1 VHLQKSAASL
11 AFALALGACAKS
23 HDEIK
28 LPPLALEKEDAG
40 QFVFSCKSVNDV
52 MCVNNVHMSCMS
64 TGEFLEVQSLDC
76 GAKNKVCDLH
86 RGCIECAP
94 GTLRCHPCKPGDD
107 KCDPD
112 RVEKCDAR
120 GDAWDVIDTC
130 NLAKGSVCD
139 QGECKDM
146 CEIAKSNRSYV
157 GCEFYA
163 ADLDNAA
170 IDDENNA
177 SAQQFAVAVANPQKV
192 PVEVQVE
199 INDAAYGKP
208 VAERMI
214 NHVTVP
220 PGALEVFK
228 LPRREVDGSSEHG
241 LNDGTN
247 TAVTS
252 NAFRVTS
259 SHPITAYQ
267 FNPLE
272 NVHVFSNDASLLVPT
287 SAIGSKYTVNA
298 WPQTIGNSDDPRQ
311 DFDPTQDNE
320 DLRAFLT
327 VIGTQDDTHVHFVLG
342 DKVMKVV
349 GAGPIPERLPG
360 QTIDITIGRYDVVN
374 LETEALNADF
384 TGTLIDAKKP
394 VTVFVGSEASDV
406 PFFGDYTTRQ
416 CCADHLEEQLIPDT
430 TLGQHFI
437 IARTNSR
444 TRALAAAAFPDK
456 PLGIAIT
463 NEPEWVR
470 VLAVDTGTT
479 TVSTTLPPPDDNF
492 RLREGEDTT
501 LRADQDFILNADKP
515 VSVLQA
521 MGSQNVTGIP
531 RDYPG
536 GDPSLILVPPIEQY
550 RRDYIFLTPDKYAFD
565 FISIMA
571 EADTKIEFDGG
582 PLPDVCTMSPADGL
596 DRKKSDPKADYVIY
610 RCQLS
615 FPKVTSGANSRVL
628 AGDQHDGVHTIVAD
642 RPVGF
647 IVDGF
652 DRFVSYAYVGGLN
665 LNVIN

>member
-1 VHLQKSAASL
+1 
-11 AFALALGACAKS
+11 
-23 HDEIK
+23 
-28 LPPLALEKEDAG
+28 
-40 QFVFSCKSVNDV
+40 
-52 MCVNNVHMSCMS
+52 
-64 TGEFLEVQSLDC
+64 
-76 GAKNKVCDLH
+76 
-86 RGCIECAP
+86 
-94 GTLRCHPCKPGDD
+94 
-107 KCDPD
+107 
-112 RVEKCDAR
+112 
-120 GDAWDVIDTC
+120 
-130 NLAKGSVCD
+130 
-139 QGECKDM
+139 
-146 CEIAKSNRSYV
+146 
-157 GCEFYA
+157 
-163 ADLDNAA
+163 
-170 IDDENNA
+170 
-177 SAQQFAVAVANPQKV
+177 
-192 PVEVQVE
+192 
-199 INDAAYGKP
+199 
-208 VAERMI
+208 
-214 NHVTVP
+214 
-220 PGALEVFK
+220 VFK

-241 LNDGTN
+241 LNDGTD

-252 NAFRVTS
+252 SAFRVS
-259 SHPITAYQ
+259 STHPITAYQ

-298 WPQTIGNSDDPRQ
+298 WPQTIGNSEDPRQ

-342 DKVMKVV
+342 DKVNKVI
-349 GAGPIPERLPG
+349 GAGPIPESRPG
-360 QTIDITIGRYDVVN
+360 DPIDITIGRYDVVN
-374 LETEALNADF
+374 LETEALNSDF

-394 VTVFVGSEASDV
+394 ITVFVGSEASDV

-416 CCADHLEEQLIPDT
+416 CCADHLEEQLIPDS
-430 TLGQHFI
+430 TLGQRFI

-470 VLAVDTGTT
+470 VLAVDSGTT
-479 TVSTTLPPPDDNF
+479 SITTTLPPPDDSF
-492 RLREGEDTT
+492 RLRQGEDTT
-501 LRADQDFILNADKP
+501 LRADQDFMLTADKP

-531 RDYPG
+531 REYPG

-571 EADTKIEFDGG
+571 EADTKIQFDGG
-582 PLPDVCTMSPADGL
+582 PLPDVCTRSPADGL
-596 DRKKSDPKADYVIY
+596 ERKPSDPPADYVIY

-642 RPVGF
+642 REVGF